1 MRKKFIVA
9 LATSLVLA
17 NGVTAAFADD
27 GSDHSTTTTSTTVT
41 PTTSTTVTPTTSTTV
56 TPTTSTT
63 VADGDKSD
71 RSALKEQHEAIM
83 ATFRASMASARETF
97 ATARKSATTKDERKA
112 AEVAFTNAVKIAT
125 QVKTDALKALDG
137 LTAEPK
143 VTEDQKATFK
153 ADLTTFL
160 EARKTIRTNFNTAI
174 ADAQKAF
181 KTARG
186 AATTNADRKA
196 AREAFLTASKVARQ
210 TYQNALK
217 ALGTPPAKPKA
228 AAGTK

>member
-9 LATSLVLA
+9 LAASLVLA

-27 GSDHSTTTTSTTVT
+27 GSDHATTTTSTTVT
-41 PTTSTTVTPTTSTTV
+41 PTTSTTVV
-56 TPTTSTT
+56 
-63 VADGDKSD
+63 DGDKSD
-71 RSALKEQHEAIM
+71 RSALREQREAIM
-83 ATFRASMASARETF
+83 AAFRASMESAREAFT
-97 ATARKSATTKDERKA
+97 TARKSATTKDSRKA
-112 AEVAFTNAVKIAT
+112 AEVAFTSAVKTAT

-137 LTAEPK
+137 LTAKPK

-153 ADLTTFL
+153 ADLTKFL

-174 ADAQKAF
+174 TNAQKAF
-181 KTARG
+181 KTARE

-196 AREAFLTASKVARQ
+196 AREAFLTAGKVARQ

-217 ALGTPPAKPKA
+217 ALGAPPVKPKA
-228 AAGTK
+228 TEITK